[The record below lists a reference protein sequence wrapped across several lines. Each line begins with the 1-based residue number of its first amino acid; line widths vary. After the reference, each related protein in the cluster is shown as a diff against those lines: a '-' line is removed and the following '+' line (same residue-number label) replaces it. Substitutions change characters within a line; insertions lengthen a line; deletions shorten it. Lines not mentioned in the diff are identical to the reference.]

1 MVKSDAGH
9 RLGWR
14 SHEID
19 MIAGGYWFIA
29 ERTCQESLAIA
40 KQLEGDRLM
49 KPDGSSR
56 TYLRYGRT
64 LVKSGVSGLRSGRES
79 HLNGQP
85 LSESL
90 TQSARASLS
99 LATVG
104 ACAGLLRFYVRGRRG
119 RVPKTI
125 AWSAI
130 GSAIGFCAGFAW
142 KTRELTA
149 SMGRSSLKQMGV
161 VRDEHWLQRHPIDY
175 A

>member
-1 MVKSDAGH
+1 
-9 RLGWR
+9 
-14 SHEID
+14 
-19 MIAGGYWFIA
+19 
-29 ERTCQESLAIA
+29 
-40 KQLEGDRLM
+40 M

-56 TYLRYGRT
+56 AYLRYGRT
-64 LVKSGVSGLRSGRES
+64 MVKSGVSGLRSGRES

-85 LSESL
+85 LSEAL

-104 ACAGLLRFYVRGRRG
+104 ACAGLLRFYVSGRHG

-130 GSAIGFCAGFAW
+130 GSAVGFCAGFAW

-161 VRDEHWLQRHPIDY
+161 ARDERWLQRHPINY

>member
-1 MVKSDAGH
+1 
-9 RLGWR
+9 
-14 SHEID
+14 
-19 MIAGGYWFIA
+19 
-29 ERTCQESLAIA
+29 
-40 KQLEGDRLM
+40 M

-56 TYLRYGRT
+56 TYLHYGRT
-64 LVKSGVSGLRSGRES
+64 LVKSGVAGLRSGRES

-85 LSESL
+85 LSAVL

-104 ACAGLLRFYVRGRRG
+104 ACVGLLRFYVSGRR
-119 RVPKTI
+119 RLPKTV
-125 AWSAI
+125 AWSVI

-149 SMGRSSLKQMGV
+149 SMGRSSLKQIGA
-161 VRDEHWLQRHPIDY
+161 VRDEHWLERHPIDY